1 MWGTGRVSSEIGEGE
16 QSRRRTKCNKT
27 SMHKSKNPCQIIG
40 LTECE
45 QEAQDLLIRPAVA
58 GGPTTALQF
67 RDGHE
72 YLSVRRSEEVSV
84 LVGVRSAVA
93 DTIETLHWSRKEDG
107 EYRARKGSKMRAYTR
122 TLIAKISL
130 KNQVGYVGKEL
141 RVAVCHLHFA
151 VANKNKGFRRQNDLF
166 WPWLATELKQHA
178 VHF

>member
-1 MWGTGRVSSEIGEGE
+1 
-16 QSRRRTKCNKT
+16 
-27 SMHKSKNPCQIIG
+27 MHQTPCQIIG
-40 LTECE
+40 LTERE
-45 QEAQDLLIRPAVA
+45 QETQDRLIQPAVA

-72 YLSVRRSEEVSV
+72 YLTVRGSEEVSV

-93 DTIETLHWSRKEDG
+93 DTIETRHWSRKEDG

-130 KNQVGYVGKEL
+130 KNYVGYLGNEL

-151 VANKNKGFRRQNDLF
+151 TANKQRRVSQS
-166 WPWLATELKQHA
+166 E
-178 VHF
+178 